1 MLSDIDSDSDY
12 IDIAEE
18 PLDEEDVTAEEA
30 TKTGL
35 AVAEEWILA
44 G

>member
-1 MLSDIDSDSDY
+1 MSDVDSDSDY
-12 IDIAEE
+12 INIANK
-18 PLDEEDVTAEEA
+18 PLEKEDVTAEEA